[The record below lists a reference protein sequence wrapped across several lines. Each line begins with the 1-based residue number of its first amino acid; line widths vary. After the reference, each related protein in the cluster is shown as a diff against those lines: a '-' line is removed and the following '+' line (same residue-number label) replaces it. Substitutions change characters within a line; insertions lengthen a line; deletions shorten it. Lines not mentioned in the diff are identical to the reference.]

1 MSDLSKYNLPSGY
14 HNEAVAICE
23 EFFGNESKFEEWH
36 VRRIESALHKWMCDG
51 ARVVESKLT
60 RPNDAKW
67 ISVIAF
73 PEFKMGEQVIFYDGH
88 IVYTGRWD
96 TEEQHKSPLGGY
108 PTHVMPLPAPPK
120 QSSEGEE

>member
-67 ISVIAF
+67 MIAEGLKLLK
-73 PEFKMGEQVIFYDGH
+73 PSDYVEVLTYLASPMGIRLTDAEEI
-88 IVYTGRWD
+88 IKALGRVC
-96 TEEQHKSPLGGY
+96 ELNSN
-108 PTHVMPLPAPPK
+108 PPK
-120 QSSEGEE
+120 QSSEGE